1 MIGIKFTYNITFY
14 FSVFQMVKVWSAGN
28 NVHKYLEMSIIGMNM
43 RSDVGGR
50 GSTYV
55 DIVKQK
61 KKPDVPR
68 NHIGEI
74 V

>member
-1 MIGIKFTYNITFY
+1 
-14 FSVFQMVKVWSAGN
+14 MVKVWSAGN
-28 NVHKYLEMSIIGMNM
+28 NVHKYLEMSIIGADM
-43 RSDVGGR
+43 RSDMGER

>member
-1 MIGIKFTYNITFY
+1 M
-14 FSVFQMVKVWSAGN
+14 
-28 NVHKYLEMSIIGMNM
+28 HKYLEMSIIGANM
-43 RSDVGGR
+43 RSDMGER

-55 DIVKQK
+55 DIVEQK